1 MKFKKEVDAKYIE
14 TKRSI
19 VQHITQIPYYI
30 YLVIVFLGWNEFMA
44 IIRNPLLFSLAL
56 LLGASVY
63 ILYKLNLLK
72 PAIVVAQRTLTK
84 LLQWGRK
91 N

>member
-1 MKFKKEVDAKYIE
+1 
-14 TKRSI
+14 
-19 VQHITQIPYYI
+19 
-30 YLVIVFLGWNEFMA
+30 MA

-72 PAIVVAQRTLTK
+72 PAIVVAQRTFDETVAMGKEK
-84 LLQWGRK
+84 LREILIDDHETQGRNLGKIAGK
-91 N
+91 NPLAPAEEYLDNIELDDM